1 MPETNLPASI
11 TIKTLMIKRNIP
23 RVRIVIGNV
32 SMIKIGLMIAFKMP
46 RINTKI
52 NAVL

>member
-23 RVRIVIGNV
+23 RVRMVIGKV
-32 SMIKIGLMIAFKMP
+32 SIIRSGLTIAFNIP
-46 RINTKI
+46 RTNTKI
-52 NAVL
+52 KAVP